1 MHRLSHKSIC
11 SHLRFLCV
19 IQSPVLK
26 EKLFT
31 VQTSEDT
38 AGDATWSMVSSSSSE
53 PEGLIFA
60 LFPGFCGEKFR
71 HRLELTFSFK
81 SMRTDIADVLYLEKL
96 LILNSQLLQIRR
108 GAPVVISIP
117 STFLICCG
125 KPFRCPGTLN
135 MFVNRSGW
143 LVVSHKQ
150 Q

>member
-1 MHRLSHKSIC
+1 M
-11 SHLRFLCV
+11 
-19 IQSPVLK
+19 
-26 EKLFT
+26 
-31 VQTSEDT
+31 
-38 AGDATWSMVSSSSSE
+38 
-53 PEGLIFA
+53 
-60 LFPGFCGEKFR
+60 

-81 SMRTDIADVLYLEKL
+81 PMRTDVADVLYLEKL
-96 LILNSQLLQIRR
+96 LILSSQLLQIRR

-125 KPFRCPGTLN
+125 KPFHCPETLN